1 MGSGAAFYVYGDL
14 DRTKRRRE
22 RRTPFDKNL
31 RYYKNEGKK
40 KIFPKLTEIQ
50 LSAIRERMKKQNRKE
65 RDKSIIAFII
75 AIPITIG
82 LIVGF
87 FKYWTL
93 F

>member
-1 MGSGAAFYVYGDL
+1 MGQGIGFYVL
-14 DRTKRRRE
+14 DDIRRTKKRRDK
-22 RRTPFDKNL
+22 RTPFDKNL
-31 RYYKNEGKK
+31 RYYKDEGKK